1 MFMEKLEQLENM
13 IRQAVVCPIKILS
26 ASMKQHIFRVWI
38 KCRWLCLKVIAKNCL
53 NYKLGLENNKRQQ
66 RWISNISS
74 NFKFTIKGLAIHLLY
89 AESKAFWLVWKWSH
103 DLKQSIRIHELKRI
117 VNCSWNIFIGLGL
130 FYLLSTICCN
140 PCSSLSGF
148 HNLANSCVGSRQ
160 RSQVHRHHEGVLQGR
175 ELRRLCSQKLRRQAC
190 GPQRGVVRDSS
201 SLVRDAHLCC
211 HD

>member
-1 MFMEKLEQLENM
+1 MAL
-13 IRQAVVCPIKILS
+13 
-26 ASMKQHIFRVWI
+26 
-38 KCRWLCLKVIAKNCL
+38 LKSDRKNCL
-53 NYKLGLENNKRQQ
+53 IYKLGLENNKRQQ

-140 PCSSLSGF
+140 PCSSLSCF
-148 HNLANSCVGSRQ
+148 HNLANSCFWQPPTEPGSSTSRGSSARERTPKALLSETSTPSLRTTTWGRPRFKLFGERCTLVLSWLGLMSRGQ
-160 RSQVHRHHEGVLQGR
+160 GFMCLQMLKIFVRTCSKLMSLSQ
-175 ELRRLCSQKLRRQAC
+175 S
-190 GPQRGVVRDSS
+190 
-201 SLVRDAHLCC
+201 
-211 HD
+211 